1 MKFSRLSSFI
11 LALFVVTAFSG
22 FVFAGSAGDESLQK
36 LMDGNKRYVESKPM
50 NKDLGDTKRKEILKG
65 QHPFATVVTCS
76 DSRVPPEHIF
86 DQGLSDIFV
95 IRVAGNVVD
104 SIALGSIEYGTE
116 HVHTPLLMLLGHSD
130 CGAVKATLG
139 AKGEPEGNIGAIVK
153 KIQPAVE
160 KAKKKG
166 GSNEEV
172 LETAI
177 KENVMNVY
185 RDVMKSPVI
194 KELVH
199 EGKLKIVAAEYNLA
213 TGKVELL
220 ELPHASHAMEK
231 ADHKIEKKA
240 EKMTEKKEE
249 KKTEKPH

>member
-1 MKFSRLSSFI
+1 MKFFKTL
-11 LALFVVTAFSG
+11 LAVVIVVAFSG
-22 FVFAGSAGDESLQK
+22 LVFAGTAGDESLQK
-36 LMDGNKRYVESKPM
+36 LMDGNKRYVEGKAA
-50 NKDLGDTKRKEILKG
+50 NKDLGDTRRNEILKG
-65 QHPFATVVTCS
+65 GQHPFVTVITCS

-86 DQGLSDIFV
+86 DQGLGDIFV

-104 SIALGSIEYGTE
+104 KIALGSIEYGTE
-116 HVHTPLLMLLGHSD
+116 HVKTPLLVLLGHSD

-139 AKGEPEGNIGAIVK
+139 AKGAPEGNIGAIVK
-153 KIQPAVE
+153 KIQPAAK

-185 RDVMKSPVI
+185 ADVMKSPVI

-199 EGKLKIVAAEYNLA
+199 EGKLKIVAAEYDLA
-213 TGKVELL
+213 TGKVNML
-220 ELPHASHAMEK
+220 ELPKTEMHHKK
-231 ADHKIEKKA
+231 AEKKA
-240 EKMTEKKEE
+240 EAKSEKA
-249 KKTEKPH
+249 H

>member
-1 MKFSRLSSFI
+1 MKFFRGL
-11 LALFVVTAFSG
+11 LAVVVVVLFSG
-22 FVFAGSAGDESLQK
+22 SVFAGTAGDESLQK
-36 LMDGNKRYVESKPM
+36 LMDGNKRYVEGTPI
-50 NKDLGDTKRKEILKG
+50 NKDLGDTRRKEILKG
-65 QHPFATVVTCS
+65 QHPFATVITCS

-86 DQGLSDIFV
+86 DQGLGDIFV

-116 HVHTPLLMLLGHSD
+116 HVQTPLLVLLGHSD

-139 AKGEPEGNIGAIVK
+139 AKGAPEGNIGAIVK
-153 KIQPAVE
+153 KIQPAVK

-185 RDVMKSPVI
+185 GDVMKSPVI

-199 EGKLKIVAAEYNLA
+199 EGKLKIVAAEYDLA
-213 TGKVELL
+213 TGKVNML
-220 ELPHASHAMEK
+220 ELPKKEMHHKK
-231 ADHKIEKKA
+231 AEKKA
-240 EKMTEKKEE
+240 EAKSEKV
-249 KKTEKPH
+249 H

>member
-1 MKFSRLSSFI
+1 MKFFRGL
-11 LALFVVTAFSG
+11 LAVVVVVLFSG
-22 FVFAGSAGDESLQK
+22 SVFAGTAGDESLQK
-36 LMDGNKRYVESKPM
+36 LMDGNKRYVEGTPI
-50 NKDLGDTKRKEILKG
+50 NKDLGDTRRKEILKG
-65 QHPFATVVTCS
+65 QHPFATVITCS

-86 DQGLSDIFV
+86 DQGLGDIFV

-116 HVHTPLLMLLGHSD
+116 HVQTPLLVLLGHSD
-130 CGAVKATLG
+130 CGAVKAALG
-139 AKGEPEGNIGAIVK
+139 AKGAPEGNIGAIVK
-153 KIQPAVE
+153 KIQPAVK

-185 RDVMKSPVI
+185 GDVMKSPVI

-199 EGKLKIVAAEYNLA
+199 EGKLKIVAAEYDLA
-213 TGKVELL
+213 TGKVNMLD
-220 ELPHASHAMEK
+220 LPKKEMH
-231 ADHKIEKKA
+231 HKKTEKKA
-240 EKMTEKKEE
+240 EAKSEKV
-249 KKTEKPH
+249 H

>member
-1 MKFSRLSSFI
+1 MK
-11 LALFVVTAFSG
+11 LFKVLLVSVIVTAFSCLA
-22 FVFAGSAGDESLQK
+22 FAGTGDEALQK
-36 LMDGNKRYVESKPM
+36 LMDGNKRYVEGAPI

-65 QHPFATVVTCS
+65 QHPFATVITCS

-86 DQGLSDIFV
+86 DQGLGDIFV

-116 HVHTPLLMLLGHSD
+116 HVQTPLLMLLGHSD

-139 AKGEPEGNIGAIVK
+139 AKGTPEGNIGAIVK
-153 KIQPAVE
+153 KIQPAVK

-185 RDVMKSPVI
+185 ADVMKSPII

-199 EGKLKIVAAEYNLA
+199 EGKLKIVAAEYDLA
-213 TGKVELL
+213 TGKVYMLD
-220 ELPHASHAMEK
+220 LP
-231 ADHKIEKKA
+231 
-240 EKMTEKKEE
+240 KKEMHHKKHE
-249 KKTEKPH
+249 KKTEAKSEKVH